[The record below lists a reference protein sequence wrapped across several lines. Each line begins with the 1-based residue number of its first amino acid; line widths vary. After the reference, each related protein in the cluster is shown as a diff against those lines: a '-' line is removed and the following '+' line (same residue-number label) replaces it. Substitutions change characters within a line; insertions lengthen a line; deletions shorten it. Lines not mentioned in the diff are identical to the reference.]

1 MTPKQ
6 FEQLI
11 KTNAKQLAKAF
22 ERTIPVKVGVAAE
35 QHFKDNF
42 RKGGF
47 VNGGL
52 KAWKPAKRQSD
63 PKNPDRAYKTL
74 MSRRNNLYSSIRH
87 SVKPY
92 TAVVSTDVP
101 YAQAH
106 NEGANNAGRGHR
118 TRIPKRQFMG
128 ESRELTNK
136 VQRLVVAEINKIL
149 KP

>member
-1 MTPKQ
+1 M
-6 FEQLI
+6 
-11 KTNAKQLAKAF
+11 
-22 ERTIPVKVGVAAE
+22 
-35 QHFKDNF
+35 
-42 RKGGF
+42 
-47 VNGGL
+47 
-52 KAWKPAKRQSD
+52 
-63 PKNPDRAYKTL
+63 
-74 MSRRNNLYSSIRH
+74 
-87 SVKPY
+87 KPY

-106 NEGANNAGRGHR
+106 NEGTNNAGRGHR

>member
-6 FEQLI
+6 FEKQI
-11 KTNAKQLAKAF
+11 ERHAQQLAQAF
-22 ERTIPVKVGVAAE
+22 QRRIPVKVAVAAE
-35 QHFKDNF
+35 HHFRDNF

-52 KAWKPAKRQSD
+52 HRWKPSKRRSN
-63 PKNPDRAYKTL
+63 PKHPDRAYGTL
-74 MSRRNNLYSSIRH
+74 MSRRDHLYSSVRH
-87 SVKPY
+87 STRPY

-106 NEGANNAGRGHR
+106 NEGTNNAGRGHR

-128 ESRELTNK
+128 DSKELTEQVK
-136 VQRLVVAEINKIL
+136 KIVTDEVDKIL
-149 KP
+149 KQ

>member
-52 KAWKPAKRQSD
+52 KAWKPAKHHVPTQENTYVSANVFPPLR
-63 PKNPDRAYKTL
+63 PKNAFDFHTH
-74 MSRRNNLYSSIRH
+74 I
-87 SVKPY
+87 
-92 TAVVSTDVP
+92 
-101 YAQAH
+101 
-106 NEGANNAGRGHR
+106 
-118 TRIPKRQFMG
+118 
-128 ESRELTNK
+128 ESRH
-136 VQRLVVAEINKIL
+136 R
-149 KP
+149 

>member
-52 KAWKPAKRQSD
+52 KAWKPAKHHVPTQENTLFPQTFFHLCAR
-63 PKNPDRAYKTL
+63 KTL
-74 MSRRNNLYSSIRH
+74 LIFTH
-87 SVKPY
+87 
-92 TAVVSTDVP
+92 
-101 YAQAH
+101 
-106 NEGANNAGRGHR
+106 
-118 TRIPKRQFMG
+118 I
-128 ESRELTNK
+128 
-136 VQRLVVAEINKIL
+136 
-149 KP
+149 